1 MAEQYAL
8 QHSSLPDPL
17 LVAIEEYTRAHHRE
31 CHMLSGPLQ
40 GGLLS
45 LISRMVQ
52 PAHILEIGTFTGYS
66 ALCLAKGLQPD
77 GVLHTIECREQ
88 DAAIAQ
94 QFFDRSPQRHQLR
107 LHTGDA
113 RQVVP
118 TLIVDWDLVFL
129 DADKVS
135 YMDYF
140 NMVFPRLRKGG
151 YILADNVFFH
161 GQVFDAEPSGKNAK
175 AIAAFNAFVKERT
188 DIDVLLLPVRDGISI
203 IRKL

>member
-1 MAEQYAL
+1 
-8 QHSSLPDPL
+8 
-17 LVAIEEYTRAHHRE
+17 
-31 CHMLSGPLQ
+31 MLSGPLQ